1 MLILQRIKIHNFLSY
16 LDLDVDLTKYSVC
29 QLVGNNGVGKTNLL
43 IAITEA
49 AFGKNIRGYSKEELS
64 NRYTD
69 DEGYTLTLEYRV
81 NQDQYIA
88 HTKRTASRVTVSLK
102 KNGKDISG
110 HTVKDTYKAIE
121 DSFGYSFDMFCQ
133 LVYQSSD
140 FSMNFLEATP
150 AVRRKFLVNFTDAN
164 TIQEDIDKA
173 SDKHKE
179 LKKELTNIQSVREI
193 LKKNNSATEK
203 RYEELEKSLTDSEQP
218 LTTEDECHRLIR
230 ESELAIQDLS
240 NRISDY
246 STVDS
251 QLQAAQKALAQ
262 LKPAPAPKLSEVKE
276 KLPVPIRPDATDLT
290 LEKDALAK
298 LNKELAE
305 KKTLKLKLEDT
316 VPPDTCSACGSHLSN
331 ETAIQVHLDK
341 VKEVSDRIVV
351 LNDYIQ
357 EVGAKVTELDLAY
370 RRELINFNS
379 ANEFNAEQDRLA
391 LQNTKLELEYSN
403 SQSVYIGQKAALTE
417 KVEELTRK
425 FASMEKPDSTKLV
438 EYQNTI
444 SSAKTDLAKIKA
456 DSAKF
461 AEKAALVAKLAEE
474 KNSMSELSK
483 EEDKLLYRTTIAST
497 LVNSLKEV
505 MAKTFEDSLQ
515 LLEKLT
521 NRYLAVFSNGD
532 FAIKFVADSTNL
544 NIQLFN
550 KGIETKLHTASKG
563 QKTRITIS
571 CLLAIR
577 KLLTSMAKQPIN
589 LLILDEVVGV
599 LDSDG
604 KEQLLSILENEHELN
619 IYLVSHEW
627 SHPLLS
633 KIFVSVDNKGFTR
646 YDYE

>member
-1 MLILQRIKIHNFLSY
+1 MLTLQRIKIHNFLSY

-69 DEGYTLTLEYRV
+69 DEGYNLTLEYKV
-81 NQDQYIA
+81 DQDSYIA

-110 HTVKDTYKAIE
+110 HTVKDTYKTIE

-150 AVRRKFLVNFTDAN
+150 AVRRKFLVNFTDASA
-164 TIQEDIDKA
+164 IQDDIDKA
-173 SDKHKE
+173 GDRQKE
-179 LKKELTNIQSVREI
+179 LKKELTNTQSVKEI
-193 LKKNNSATEK
+193 LKKNNSATENRLAEVEK
-203 RYEELEKSLTDSEQP
+203 ELANGQQP

-230 ESELAIQDLS
+230 ESELAIQDLTS
-240 NRISDY
+240 RLAEYNTIESQLD
-246 STVDS
+246 SATKSLS
-251 QLQAAQKALAQ
+251 QLQ
-262 LKPAPAPKLSEVKE
+262 PAPTPKLFEVKE
-276 KLPVPIRPDATDLT
+276 KLPVPTRPDAAELT
-290 LEKDALAK
+290 LLKDALNK
-298 LNKELAE
+298 LRNELLD
-305 KKTLKLKLEDT
+305 KKTLRNRLEAT
-316 VPPDTCSACGSHLSN
+316 IPPTTCNACGSHLPN
-331 ETAIQVHLDK
+331 DKAIELHLEK
-341 VKEVSDRIVV
+341 IKELSDRIVV
-351 LNDYIQ
+351 LNTLI
-357 EVGAKVTELDLAY
+357 EEEGAKVTELELAY
-370 RRELINFNS
+370 RRDLINFNS
-379 ANEFNAEQDRLA
+379 ANDFNAEQDNLTLKNA
-391 LQNTKLELEYSN
+391 KLELEYSTK
-403 SQSVYIGQKAALTE
+403 QSNYIGHKTALAE
-417 KVEELTRK
+417 KIQDLNSRLVRL
-425 FASMEKPDSTKLV
+425 EKPDNAKLA
-438 EYQNTI
+438 EYHNTI
-444 SSAKTDLAKIKA
+444 AVAKSDLSKIKA

-461 AEKAALVAKLAEE
+461 AEKSALVAKLAEE
-474 KNSMSELSK
+474 KKSLSDLNK
-483 EEDKLLYRTTIAST
+483 EEDRLLFANSVAST
-497 LVNSLKEV
+497 LVTSLKEV
-505 MAKTFEDSLQ
+505 MAKTFEESLK
-515 LLEKLT
+515 LLERLT
-521 NRYLAVFSNGD
+521 NKYLAIFSNGD
-532 FAIKFVADSTNL
+532 FAIKFVADSANL

-619 IYLVSHEW
+619 IFLVSHEW

-633 KIFVSVDNKGFTR
+633 KIFVTVDSRGFTQ
-646 YDYE
+646 YGYE